1 MFNDTTSEVR
11 SSIENTT
18 SVDDTLVSY
27 HIVASPEAKRKQEFR
42 RALYKSLFGSIHILL
57 ELSKY

>member
-1 MFNDTTSEVR
+1 MLNDTTNEVR

-18 SVDDTLVSY
+18 SVDDTLISC
-27 HIVASPEAKRKQEFR
+27 HIIPSPEAKRKQEFR
-42 RALYKSLFGSIHILL
+42 RYLYKSLFGSIHILL